1 MISIRKAETDDVSA
15 IWKLHRKVV
24 SEVNSL
30 VYSPD
35 VIMGWLGELSEGSI
49 KRQFQNSIWLVAEIG
64 GSIVGFGQYSVKD
77 GQIYQINVDP
87 ARMGRNVGRRLYD
100 YIESD
105 FRLECGGFLSE
116 DGV

>member
-49 KRQFQNSIWLVAEIG
+49 KRQFQNSFWLVAEIG
-64 GSIVGFGQYSVKD
+64 GSIVGFGQYSAKD
-77 GQIYQINVDP
+77 GEIYQINVAQ
-87 ARMGRNVGRRLYD
+87 ARMGRNVGRRL
-100 YIESD
+100 
-105 FRLECGGFLSE
+105 FQR
-116 DGV
+116 